1 MNTNQS
7 SGGAAGPMSTFM
19 PMNIDAHPLEFTGSG
34 GEYFRVWSVN
44 VLLSIVTL
52 GIYTALDKKF
62 KKKKI
67 NRLDT
72 YLKKS
77 CANLG

>member
-34 GEYFRVWSVN
+34 GEYFRVWIVT

-52 GIYTALDKKF
+52 GI
-62 KKKKI
+62 
-67 NRLDT
+67 
-72 YLKKS
+72 
-77 CANLG
+77 